1 MKTDRKY
8 TVAAYYKRRSHLK
21 VPREK
26 IRGVDYKDVD
36 FLKEFVAETGKII
49 PGWVTGIKGQDQR
62 RLSRA
67 IKYARYLALLPYSDK
82 H

>member
-1 MKTDRKY
+1 MATY
-8 TVAAYYKRRSHLK
+8 HKRRSAFSLSRDK
-21 VPREK
+21 LQNL
-26 IRGVDYKDVD
+26 DYKDVD
-36 FLKEFVAETGKII
+36 LLREFISETGKIV
-49 PGWVTGIKGQDQR
+49 PSRVTGMKSQDQR

>member
-1 MKTDRKY
+1 MAGY
-8 TVAAYYKRRSHLK
+8 FKRRNYSKLAQGK
-21 VPREK
+21 IEK
-26 IRGVDYKDVD
+26 VDYKDID
-36 FLKEFVAETGKII
+36 FLKEFINETGKII
-49 PGWVTGIKGQDQR
+49 PSRVTGIRGQNQR

>member
-1 MKTDRKY
+1 MAT
-8 TVAAYYKRRSHLK
+8 YYKRRNYS
-21 VPREK
+21 K
-26 IRGVDYKDVD
+26 IAQGKIETVDYKDVD
-36 FLKEFVAETGKII
+36 FLKEFISETGKII
-49 PGWVTGIKGQDQR
+49 PSRITGIRGQNQR

>member
-1 MKTDRKY
+1 M
-8 TVAAYYKRRSHLK
+8 AGYYKRRNYSKLAK
-21 VPREK
+21 GKLER
-26 IRGVDYKDVD
+26 VDYKDID
-36 FLKEFVAETGKII
+36 FLKGFISETGKII
-49 PGWVTGIKGQDQR
+49 PSRVTGIKGENQR